1 MADKL
6 SEFGYNFQIKLIA
19 SLFTDRAYLQQISDI
34 LEPNMFE
41 SEANYFIVDT
51 IKKYFQTYKS
61 PPTMEVM
68 KVQVEEI
75 DNDVLKTT
83 VVDHL
88 KDSYK
93 QLESDDLEFVK
104 EKTLMFCKNQKL
116 KKAIIRSVDL
126 LKDNDSE
133 SIKTV
138 IDESLKAGSDRDVG
152 HEYLEEIDL
161 RYEESVRNVVTT
173 GWEVI
178 DDLADG
184 GLGKGELGVMVAPA
198 GIGKSWAL
206 VNIGA
211 NAVKAGLKVIHY
223 TLELNEHYVGLR
235 YDSVFTGISVQDL
248 KFNIEEAKKTVSNMK
263 GDLIIKQYPTKS
275 ASVSTI
281 GAHIEKCRVQGW
293 FIRC

>member
-93 QLESDDLEFVK
+93 QLESDVLLAMIWVNGMVQGTFLGGQSFVDA
-104 EKTLMFCKNQKL
+104 LVRRAVAKNGQFK
-116 KKAIIRSVDL
+116 KKA
-126 LKDNDSE
+126 
-133 SIKTV
+133 
-138 IDESLKAGSDRDVG
+138 
-152 HEYLEEIDL
+152 
-161 RYEESVRNVVTT
+161 
-173 GWEVI
+173 
-178 DDLADG
+178 
-184 GLGKGELGVMVAPA
+184 
-198 GIGKSWAL
+198 
-206 VNIGA
+206 
-211 NAVKAGLKVIHY
+211 
-223 TLELNEHYVGLR
+223 
-235 YDSVFTGISVQDL
+235 
-248 KFNIEEAKKTVSNMK
+248 
-263 GDLIIKQYPTKS
+263 LIIK
-275 ASVSTI
+275 
-281 GAHIEKCRVQGW
+281 GEEG
-293 FIRC
+293 

>member
-116 KKAIIRSVDL
+116 KKG
-126 LKDNDSE
+126 N
-133 SIKTV
+133 
-138 IDESLKAGSDRDVG
+138 
-152 HEYLEEIDL
+152 Y
-161 RYEESVRNVVTT
+161 
-173 GWEVI
+173 
-178 DDLADG
+178 
-184 GLGKGELGVMVAPA
+184 
-198 GIGKSWAL
+198 
-206 VNIGA
+206 
-211 NAVKAGLKVIHY
+211 
-223 TLELNEHYVGLR
+223 
-235 YDSVFTGISVQDL
+235 
-248 KFNIEEAKKTVSNMK
+248 
-263 GDLIIKQYPTKS
+263 
-275 ASVSTI
+275 
-281 GAHIEKCRVQGW
+281 
-293 FIRC
+293 